1 MVASQTSHDHG
12 ADPTRPMRDHSEGHR
27 GTCLDSAP
35 YLLGA
40 LRPVAA
46 HAFEEHL
53 IECGACQDA
62 CDDLGPIATAL
73 SGIPTAE
80 AIVLLQGWIRAAA
93 EGREAPPART
103 RRQFG

>member
-1 MVASQTSHDHG
+1 
-12 ADPTRPMRDHSEGHR
+12 MRDHSEGHR
-27 GTCLDSAP
+27 GTCLDGAP

-46 HAFEEHL
+46 YAFEEHL
-53 IECGACQDA
+53 IECGTCQDA
-62 CDDLGPIATAL
+62 CDDLGPIATVL

-80 AIVLLQGWIRAAA
+80 AIVLLEGRICAAA

-103 RRQFG
+103 RRQIG